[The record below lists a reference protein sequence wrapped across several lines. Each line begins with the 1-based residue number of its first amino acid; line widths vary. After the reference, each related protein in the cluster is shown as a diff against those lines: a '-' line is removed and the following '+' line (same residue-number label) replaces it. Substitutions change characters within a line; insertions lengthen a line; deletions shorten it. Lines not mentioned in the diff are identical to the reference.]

1 MPLRSA
7 VRSPGPSLALGLSTS
22 HPGGPS
28 PPHFPEACDMGSEPL
43 AWLLCGRADTSRCS
57 ATEPGSRLSPRGGG
71 GAWLSGDRPA
81 GCRRTLMTTWQG
93 LPLGTPDCKG
103 SAAGEKGPRALEL
116 GDLDSGPSC
125 TGPWPSR
132 GPFEV
137 GARSS
142 PSGGQLGRWR
152 TSRWARRSGQVPAPR
167 QQPPPRSPPPG
178 PSPSPCPT
186 RRRPRCYL
194 SQDAATSLPLHTCS
208 LRGFSSCCLGSRL

>member
-1 MPLRSA
+1 MNEAVSRTDQHSQGQRARSVGHVTGTSGPGDRPHSQGSPKPSPCGSSVPLRSA
-7 VRSPGPSLALGLSTS
+7 VRSPGPSLALAC
-22 HPGGPS
+22 HPWGCRPLNPVR
-28 PPHFPEACDMGSEPL
+28 PPRLISPEACDMGSEPL

-125 TGPWPSR
+125 TGALAKPWS
-132 GPFEV
+132 F
-137 GARSS
+137 
-142 PSGGQLGRWR
+142 
-152 TSRWARRSGQVPAPR
+152 
-167 QQPPPRSPPPG
+167 
-178 PSPSPCPT
+178 
-186 RRRPRCYL
+186 
-194 SQDAATSLPLHTCS
+194 
-208 LRGFSSCCLGSRL
+208 

>member
-1 MPLRSA
+1 MNEAVSRTDQHSQGQRARSVGHVTGTSGPGDRPHSQGSPKPSPCGSSVPLHSA

-22 HPGGPS
+22 HPGAPS

-43 AWLLCGRADTSRCS
+43 AWLLCGRADMSRCS

-125 TGPWPSR
+125 TGALAKPWS
-132 GPFEV
+132 F
-137 GARSS
+137 
-142 PSGGQLGRWR
+142 
-152 TSRWARRSGQVPAPR
+152 
-167 QQPPPRSPPPG
+167 
-178 PSPSPCPT
+178 
-186 RRRPRCYL
+186 
-194 SQDAATSLPLHTCS
+194 
-208 LRGFSSCCLGSRL
+208 